1 MSSSSS
7 PRRATDGDVPA
18 IRSVVAAAYE
28 KYLERMDRPPAP
40 LERDYTDVIRAGSV
54 WVAGDPVVAV
64 ISLTPTD
71 NGALLVE
78 NVAVHPSAQGAG
90 LGRLLME
97 FVEEHA
103 ARLKLERVT
112 LYTNEAM
119 TENVAI
125 YEHLGYVVTGRA
137 TQDGYRRVF
146 MVKSLRLV

>member
-1 MSSSSS
+1 VNSSSS
-7 PRRATDGDVPA
+7 PRRATEADVAA
-18 IRSVVAAAYE
+18 IRSVVRAAYE
-28 KYLERMDRPPAP
+28 EYLERMDRPPAP
-40 LERDYTDVIRAGSV
+40 LERDYTEAIRGGGV

-64 ISLTPTD
+64 ISLTPTV

-90 LGRLLME
+90 LGRLLMN
-97 FVEEHA
+97 FAEEHA

-119 TENVAI
+119 MENVAI
-125 YEHLGYVVTGRA
+125 YEHLGYVETGRV

-146 MVKSLRLV
+146 MEKSLRHA

>member
-1 MSSSSS
+1 
-7 PRRATDGDVPA
+7 
-18 IRSVVAAAYE
+18 
-28 KYLERMDRPPAP
+28 MDRPPAP

-146 MVKSLRLV
+146 MEKSLRLV